1 MAFRFSLEAVLR
13 FRQNVERVEE
23 AALTRIVQ
31 EIAGVQLEFQ
41 RINAQQESLR
51 AQLERDLK
59 RILPAIE
66 LMELAEQEA
75 WLRAGAEALRIRLQE
90 LEAKRLEQLGIYQ
103 KAQQGRQIL
112 SEVRKRQ
119 QNSYEIDQRRRE
131 QKTLDE
137 IFLAR
142 QERE

>member
-13 FRQNVERVEE
+13 FRQNVERLEE

-41 RINAQQESLR
+41 RVNAQQESLR

-59 RILPAIE
+59 RSLPAIH

-75 WLRAGAEALRIRLQE
+75 WLRAGAEALCVRLEE
-90 LEAKRLEQLGIYQ
+90 LETQRLEQLAIYQ
-103 KAQQGRQIL
+103 KAQQGRQVL

-119 QNSYEIDQRRRE
+119 QQSFETEQRRRE
-131 QKTLDE
+131 QKTLDDL
-137 IFLAR
+137 FLAR

>member
-13 FRQNVERVEE
+13 YRRNVERVEE
-23 AALTRIVQ
+23 SALLRIVQ
-31 EIAGVQLEFQ
+31 EIAGVKLEFQ
-41 RINAQQESLR
+41 RVTAQQESLR

-59 RILPAIE
+59 QSLPAIH

-75 WLRAGAEALRIRLQE
+75 WLRADAEVLRVRLTE
-90 LEAKRLEQLGIYQ
+90 LEAERLEQLSVYQ
-103 KAQQGRQIL
+103 KVQQGRQVL

-119 QNSYEIDQRRRE
+119 QNFYEIEQRRRE